1 MIHNMKSNFLDSEIT
16 KFVSGY
22 IANGYTLNTETMSG
36 SNGTRFVDLRKG
48 NKFIRIWVERTSAW
62 SYNKELDKKYGY
74 YNDIFV
80 LRVGYTELKYPTTT
94 DIVWNDKLAIS
105 YEQPYY
111 KIGDRRY
118 DEGAYTDDFEEVKHW
133 MAVRY
138 PRLKAKSEQYKK
150 NTSIDYNDIDRL
162 KIGFKIVKKMPKT
175 KSIHLENIKCV
186 TRSRDYNGKLEY
198 TVYYDSAS
206 GISKCVTV
214 KPSSFSR

>member
-22 IANGYTLNTETMSG
+22 ISNGYMINTATMRG
-36 SNGTRFVDLRKG
+36 SDGTNRVDLRKG
-48 NKFIRIWVERTSAW
+48 NKFIRIWMERTSAY
-62 SYNKELDKKYGY
+62 SYNKELDKKYDY
-74 YNDIFV
+74 WNDIFV
-80 LRVGYTELKYPTTT
+80 LRVGYKELKNPTT
-94 DIVWNDKLAIS
+94 DSVWSSDLAIS

-111 KIGDRRY
+111 KIGNNRY

-133 MAVRY
+133 MAIRY
-138 PRLKAKSEQYKK
+138 PRLRARSESERKK
-150 NTSIDYNDIDRL
+150 VVDYNDINRL

-175 KSIHLENIKCV
+175 KSIHLENIKRV

-198 TVYYDSAS
+198 TVYYDTAS
-206 GISKCVTV
+206 GVSKHVTV

>member
-22 IANGYTLNTETMSG
+22 ISNGYTINTATMRG
-36 SNGTRFVDLRKG
+36 SDGTNRVDLRKG
-48 NKFIRIWVERTSAW
+48 NKFIRIWIERTNSY
-62 SYNKELDKKYGY
+62 SYNKELDEKYDY
-74 YNDIFV
+74 WNDIFV
-80 LRVGYTELKYPTTT
+80 FKVGYTELKYPTADT
-94 DIVWNDKLAIS
+94 VWSKDLAIS

-111 KIGDRRY
+111 KIGSNRY
-118 DEGAYTDDFEEVKHW
+118 NEGAYTDDFEEVKHW
-133 MAVRY
+133 INVHY
-138 PRLKAKSEQYKK
+138 PRLDVKSERK
-150 NTSIDYNDIDRL
+150 TSIDYRDIDRL

-198 TVYYDSAS
+198 TVYYDTIS
-206 GISKCVTV
+206 GISKHVTV